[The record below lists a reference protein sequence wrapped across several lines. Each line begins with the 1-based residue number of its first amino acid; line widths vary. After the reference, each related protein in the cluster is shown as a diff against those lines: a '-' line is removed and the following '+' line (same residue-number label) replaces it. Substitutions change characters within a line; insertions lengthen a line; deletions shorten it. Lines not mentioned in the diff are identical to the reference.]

1 MQTSSLAW
9 DESCP
14 QDERGP
20 REQRSGQQRSGEQ
33 HVHSE
38 TMGDD
43 ESDAGPPK
51 TPRQPESGWDV
62 GGGWDIGQRAAV
74 PMPYYVFPENKD
86 TVVLCRNQEDF
97 ASAVHQP
104 RRCREERLKRHARA
118 MMRGQGSPAVGS
130 PYAPL
135 GDVAD
140 LEMPTRAST
149 RESSRLKNLRV
160 VYPRP
165 LASKDNRE
173 RTPRP
178 LRLGRIDAGYAYE
191 REYCHYMVIV
201 PANQSLEV
209 EVHVEGA
216 TAPDVFACMFNRNP
230 TSEAHTWRELG
241 GREEQVILT
250 IERTDP
256 ALHPGALFIGVYSL
270 HETAFLVSA
279 RVREDPLEVPA
290 LNAVGSRV
298 RGKYD
303 GYMLI
308 RERVRQSNEVTRRV
322 QSGMTYATATDAVAS
337 PGPKPEAR
345 LAGSH
350 SAPALPTPGATDRAG
365 RPSTLSLPPSPPPKL
380 GEAPALWLRSGSGFY
395 TCNASG
401 SDLLGGGGG
410 GSGASESG
418 GGGSGGGG
426 GGGGDRSVGGEVGG
440 AAAVSRERGDDGAVS
455 KAERSAM
462 LRAESEQRSRQ

>member
-1 MQTSSLAW
+1 MPGGRVLS
-9 DESCP
+9 
-14 QDERGP
+14 QDARGP
-20 REQRSGQQRSGEQ
+20 REQRSGQQRSGEP

-104 RRCREERLKRHARA
+104 RRCREERLKRHAHA
-118 MMRGQGSPAVGS
+118 MTRGQGSPAVGS

-337 PGPKPEAR
+337 PSPKPEAR

-350 SAPALPTPGATDRAG
+350 SAPALPTPGATDKAG
-365 RPSTLSLPPSPPPKL
+365 QGLVEWRSRPWIHTHTCC
-380 GEAPALWLRSGSGFY
+380 RSGEGQQPTAVIVRPHAPQQVPQCHLPEMGRMGTATHFVARRALRDVLGIRCRLPTCGTGFP
-395 TCNASG
+395 NA
-401 SDLLGGGGG
+401 
-410 GSGASESG
+410 
-418 GGGSGGGG
+418 
-426 GGGGDRSVGGEVGG
+426 RSQ
-440 AAAVSRERGDDGAVS
+440 ARLR
-455 KAERSAM
+455 RSAASRGM
-462 LRAESEQRSRQ
+462 YGNSRHRGRSTRREK

>member
-1 MQTSSLAW
+1 MKRALGSRGALSWRAETAATESAELGSAVYTLCEHTAHDTTFWVSRCETENITSAPLCRPVRLPGGRVLS
-9 DESCP
+9 
-14 QDERGP
+14 QDARGP

-191 REYCHYMVIV
+191 REYCH
-201 PANQSLEV
+201 
-209 EVHVEGA
+209 
-216 TAPDVFACMFNRNP
+216 
-230 TSEAHTWRELG
+230 
-241 GREEQVILT
+241 
-250 IERTDP
+250 
-256 ALHPGALFIGVYSL
+256 
-270 HETAFLVSA
+270 
-279 RVREDPLEVPA
+279 
-290 LNAVGSRV
+290 
-298 RGKYD
+298 
-303 GYMLI
+303 
-308 RERVRQSNEVTRRV
+308 
-322 QSGMTYATATDAVAS
+322 
-337 PGPKPEAR
+337 
-345 LAGSH
+345 
-350 SAPALPTPGATDRAG
+350 
-365 RPSTLSLPPSPPPKL
+365 
-380 GEAPALWLRSGSGFY
+380 
-395 TCNASG
+395 
-401 SDLLGGGGG
+401 
-410 GSGASESG
+410 
-418 GGGSGGGG
+418 
-426 GGGGDRSVGGEVGG
+426 
-440 AAAVSRERGDDGAVS
+440 
-455 KAERSAM
+455 
-462 LRAESEQRSRQ
+462 

>member
-1 MQTSSLAW
+1 MPG

-118 MMRGQGSPAVGS
+118 MTRGQGSPAVGS

-337 PGPKPEAR
+337 PSPKPEAR

-380 GEAPALWLRSGSGFY
+380 SEAPALWLRSGSGFY

-401 SDLLGGGGG
+401 SDLLAFAQSFGT
-410 GSGASESG
+410 
-418 GGGSGGGG
+418 
-426 GGGGDRSVGGEVGG
+426 
-440 AAAVSRERGDDGAVS
+440 
-455 KAERSAM
+455 
-462 LRAESEQRSRQ
+462 